1 MLLQWILSKQNLL
14 RTSFCGQNW
23 QVKLTKT
30 SYNGTLFEVWFIQD
44 SVLFRIQL
52 IQDSVLF
59 RIQFIQDTVLF
70 RVQFRQF
77 HCSLSMISIFPLWSI
92 YVINT
97 HYIVWWYKT
106 LYQVE
111 SVVWTSITTSCDAV
125 SSCNRQDLIHSLVP
139 PHYVCNKLI

>member
-44 SVLFRIQL
+44 SVLFRIQF
-52 IQDSVLF
+52 IQDS
-59 RIQFIQDTVLF
+59 VLF

-97 HYIVWWYKT
+97 HYIVWWYKI

-125 SSCNRQDLIHSLVP
+125 SSCNRQDPIHSLVP